1 MGITYSKETDAKWQ
15 NNWEIAGLYKFDPKS
30 EKEKLYLLEMFSYPS
45 GAKLHLGHWWN
56 FGLSDIWGRMK
67 RMQGYQVFH
76 PMGFDAFGLP
86 AENYAIQTGVHPKI
100 STETNIE
107 TMEKQLRT
115 IGATYD
121 WDYEIKTCEPE
132 YYKWT
137 QWIFLQLYQ
146 RGLAYRKEAPVNW
159 CPDCNTVLANEQVIN
174 GLCERCGTK
183 VEQKELT
190 QWFFKITEYAD
201 ELLKGLDSLN
211 WPAKTK
217 SIQRNWIGRS
227 GGTEV
232 KFSVEGFD
240 EIIEVYTTRVETLMG
255 VTYLVIA
262 PEHFL
267 VNKITAPQQQKAVE
281 EYQQRTALLTEIDRT
296 SLTKDKTGEFTG
308 AYGIHPIT
316 GEKLPV
322 WISDYV
328 IGTYGTGAVMAVPAH
343 DERDYEFSVKFHLPV
358 IEVIRSAVDTNNI
371 GLPFTESGVLI
382 NSGAYTGQ
390 NTEAAKE
397 LITDKLIAGNKGR
410 RKTNYRLRDWL
421 VSRQRYWG
429 APIPIIYCEKC
440 GIVPVPEKDL
450 PVELPFDVDF
460 VPGGKSPLA
469 LHEDFMHTTCPCC
482 NGPAVRETDTLDT
495 FVCSSWYYLRYIDPH
510 NAERPWDMNKMK
522 QLMSVD
528 KYIGGIEH
536 AAMHLLYA
544 RFIYKALRDMGY
556 VEGDEPFLNL
566 VHQGIILGSDGQKM
580 SKSKGN
586 TVSPDEYIEQYGADV
601 FRTYLAFGFSYLEG
615 GPWSDSGIKAVKSFF
630 DKMNRV
636 FESYLETVKSDKG
649 EVDAELD
656 TIRHRTIKA
665 VTEDVERFQFN
676 TAIARLME
684 FRNAIADY
692 QIKSNRNSVFELDIL
707 KDFIRLISP
716 FAPHY
721 SEEIWEM
728 LGGNTSVFNSNWPEY
743 KADKLTS
750 KTVEI
755 VVQINSKNRSRIQIE
770 ADTSE
775 ELIKINA
782 LKLKEIEHEIN
793 NRDILKTIYIKG
805 RLINFVVRGKL
816 E

>member
-15 NNWEIAGLYKFDPKS
+15 NNWEMTGLYKFDPES

-100 STETNIE
+100 TTETNIE

-201 ELLKGLDSLN
+201 ELLEGLDSLN

-217 SIQRNWIGRS
+217 AIQRNWIGRS

-232 KFSVEGFD
+232 KFTVEGFD
-240 EIIEVYTTRVETLMG
+240 DIIEVYTTRVETLMG
-255 VTYLVIA
+255 VTYLVLA

-328 IGTYGTGAVMAVPAH
+328 IGTYGTGVVMAVPAH
-343 DERDYEFSVKFHLPV
+343 DERDYEFAAKFHLPV
-358 IEVIRSAVDTNNI
+358 IEVIRSAVDTNNT

-390 NTEAAKE
+390 DSEAAKDLIAE
-397 LITDKLIAGNKGR
+397 DLITGNKGR

-510 NAERPWDMNKMK
+510 NAERPWDMNKMR

-556 VEGDEPFLNL
+556 AEGDEPFLNL

-636 FESYLETVKSDKG
+636 FEGYLETVKSDKG

-692 QIKSNRNSVFELDIL
+692 QMKNKRNSVFELAIL

-775 ELIKINA
+775 ELIKITA

-805 RLINFVVRGKL
+805 RLINFVVSGKID
-816 E
+816 

>member
-1 MGITYSKETDAKWQ
+1 MGITYSKKTDAKWQ
-15 NNWEIAGLYKFDPKS
+15 NNWESTGLYKFYPESK
-30 EKEKLYLLEMFSYPS
+30 KQKLYLLEMFSYPS

-67 RMQGYQVFH
+67 RMQGYNVFH

-86 AENYAIQTGVHPKI
+86 AENYALQTGVHPKI
-100 STETNIE
+100 STETNIV

-137 QWIFLQLYQ
+137 QWIFLQLYK

-174 GLCERCGTK
+174 GSCERCSSK

-190 QWFFKITEYAD
+190 QWFFKITDYAE
-201 ELLKGLDSLN
+201 ELLEGLNTLN

-217 SIQRNWIGRS
+217 AIQRNWIGRS
-227 GGTEV
+227 CGTDV
-232 KFSVEGFD
+232 KFSIEGFD
-240 EIIEVYTTRVETLMG
+240 TMIEVYTTRVETLMG
-255 VTYLVIA
+255 VTYLVLA
-262 PEHFL
+262 PEHPL
-267 VNKITAPQQQKAVE
+267 VNIITTPQQKTAVE
-281 EYQQRTALLTEIDRT
+281 EYQQRTAFLTEIDRT
-296 SLTKDKTGEFTG
+296 SLTKEKTGEFTG
-308 AYGIHPIT
+308 AFCIHPIS

-328 IGTYGTGAVMAVPAH
+328 LGSYGTGAVMAVPAH
-343 DERDYEFSVKFHLPV
+343 DERDYGFAIKYQLPV
-358 IEVIRSAVDTNNI
+358 LEVIKSMDETYTTL
-371 GLPFTESGVLI
+371 LPFTDKGVLI
-382 NSGAYTGQ
+382 NSGVYNGLGS
-390 NTEAAKE
+390 EAAKAVIAE
-397 LITDKLIAGNKGR
+397 KLIAINKGSN
-410 RKTNYRLRDWL
+410 KINYRLRDWL

-440 GIVPVPEKDL
+440 GIVPVPENEL

-469 LHEDFMHTTCPCC
+469 RHEEFMHTTCPCC
-482 NGPAVRETDTLDT
+482 KGPGVRETDTLDT

-510 NAERPWDMNKMK
+510 NVQHPWDMRKMK

-544 RFIYKALRDMGY
+544 RFIYKALRDLGY
-556 VEGDEPFLNL
+556 TQGDEPFLNL

-586 TVSPDEYIEQYGADV
+586 TISPDEYIEQYGADV

-630 DKMNRV
+630 DKMNRI
-636 FESYLETVKSDKG
+636 FERYLETANSDKG
-649 EVDAELD
+649 ESEPALD

-665 VTEDVERFQFN
+665 VTEDVEKFQFN

-684 FRNAIADY
+684 FRNAIAEY
-692 QIKSNRNSVFELDIL
+692 QMKDGRNTVFELDIL
-707 KDFIRLISP
+707 RDYVRLLAP

-728 LGGNTSVFNSNWPEY
+728 LGNETSIFDSSWPKY
-743 KADKLTS
+743 KEDKLTS
-750 KTVEI
+750 NTVEI
-755 VVQINSKNRSRIQIE
+755 VIQINSKNRCRIQIE
-770 ADTSE
+770 TDVTE
-775 ELIKINA
+775 EKMKNIA
-782 LKLKEIEHEIN
+782 LKREEIVKEIYN
-793 NRDILKTIYIKG
+793 KTILKTIYIKG
-805 RLINFVVRGKL
+805 KLINFVVR
-816 E
+816 

>member
-1 MGITYSKETDAKWQ
+1 MGIAYSKETDTKWQ
-15 NNWEIAGLYKFDPKS
+15 SNWETSGLYKFNPES

-100 STETNIE
+100 STEANIK

-137 QWIFLQLYQ
+137 QWIFLQLYK

-159 CPDCNTVLANEQVIN
+159 CPGCNTVLANEQVIN
-174 GLCERCGTK
+174 GSCERCSTK

-190 QWFFKITEYAD
+190 QWFFKITDYAD
-201 ELLKGLDSLN
+201 ELLEGLDSLN

-217 SIQRNWIGRS
+217 AIQRNWIGRS
-227 GGTEV
+227 SGTEV
-232 KFSVEGFD
+232 KFAVEGFAG
-240 EIIEVYTTRVETLMG
+240 IIEVYTTRVETLMG
-255 VTYLVIA
+255 VTYLVLA
-262 PEHFL
+262 PEHPL
-267 VNKITAPQQQKAVE
+267 VNTITTPQQKKSVE
-281 EYQQRTALLTEIDRT
+281 EYQQRTAFLTEIDRT
-296 SLTKDKTGEFTG
+296 SLTKEKTGEFTG
-308 AYGIHPIT
+308 AYCIHPIT

-328 IGTYGTGAVMAVPAH
+328 MGSYGTGAVMAVPAH
-343 DERDYEFSVKFHLPV
+343 DERDYEFAVKYQLPV
-358 IEVIRSAVDTNNI
+358 IEVIKSIDKAHTV
-371 GLPFTESGVLI
+371 GLPFTDKGVLI
-382 NSGAYTGQ
+382 NSGAYTRQ
-390 NTEAAKE
+390 DSDAAKE
-397 LITDKLIAGNKGR
+397 VIAEELISTDKGR
-410 RKTNYRLRDWL
+410 RKKNYRLRDWL

-429 APIPIIYCEKC
+429 APIPIIYCKKC
-440 GIVPVPEKDL
+440 GIVPVPENDL

-460 VPGGKSPLA
+460 VPGDKSPLA
-469 LHEDFMHTTCPCC
+469 QHEEFKHTTCPCC
-482 NGPAVRETDTLDT
+482 KGPAVRETDTLDT

-510 NAERPWDMNKMK
+510 NVQNPWDMGKMK
-522 QLMSVD
+522 QLMAVD

-556 VEGDEPFLNL
+556 TEGDEPFLNL

-615 GPWSDSGIKAVKSFF
+615 GPWSDAGIKSIGSFF
-630 DKMNRV
+630 DKMNRII
-636 FESYLETVKSDKG
+636 ECYLETAKSDKG
-649 EVDAELD
+649 EGESELD

-684 FRNAIADY
+684 FRNAIAEY
-692 QIKSNRNSVFELDIL
+692 QRKESRNTVFELDIL
-707 KDFIRLISP
+707 TDFIRLISP

-721 SEEIWEM
+721 SEEIWEI
-728 LGGNTSVFNSNWPEY
+728 LGNKTSIFDSSWPEY
-743 KADKLTS
+743 KRDKLTG
-750 KTVEI
+750 KTIELVI
-755 VVQINSKNRSRIQIE
+755 QINSKNRCRIQVE
-770 ADTSE
+770 ADASE
-775 ELIKINA
+775 ETIKDLA
-782 LKLKEIEHEIN
+782 LKRKEIEQEI
-793 NRDILKTIYIKG
+793 RDKNILKTIYAKG
-805 RLINFVVRGKL
+805 RLINFVVR
-816 E
+816 

>member
-1 MGITYSKETDAKWQ
+1 MSITYSKQTDAKWQ
-15 NNWEIAGLYKFDPKS
+15 KNWESTGLYKFDPESK
-30 EKEKLYLLEMFSYPS
+30 KQKLYLLEMFSYPS
-45 GAKLHLGHWWN
+45 GAKLHIGHWWN

-67 RMQGYQVFH
+67 RMQGYRVFH

-86 AENYAIQTGVHPKI
+86 AENYALQTGVHPKI
-100 STETNIE
+100 STEANILN
-107 TMEKQLRT
+107 MEKQLRT

-121 WDYEIKTCEPE
+121 WDYEIKTCAPE

-137 QWIFLQLYQ
+137 QWIFLQLYK

-159 CPDCNTVLANEQVIN
+159 CPDCNTVLANEQVFN
-174 GLCERCGTK
+174 GSCERCSSK

-190 QWFFKITEYAD
+190 QWFFKITDYAE
-201 ELLKGLDSLN
+201 ELLEGLDTLN

-217 SIQRNWIGRS
+217 AIQRNWIGKS
-227 GGTEV
+227 CGTDV

-240 EIIEVYTTRVETLMG
+240 TIIEVYTTRVDTLMG
-255 VTYLVIA
+255 VTYLVLA
-262 PEHFL
+262 PEHPL
-267 VNKITAPQQQKAVE
+267 VNIITTPQQKKAVE
-281 EYQQRTALLTEIDRT
+281 EYQQRTAFLTEIDRT
-296 SLTKDKTGEFTG
+296 SLTKEKTGEFTG
-308 AYGIHPIT
+308 TFCIHPIS

-328 IGTYGTGAVMAVPAH
+328 LGSYGTGAVMAVPAH
-343 DERDYEFSVKFHLPV
+343 DERDYGFAVKYQLPV
-358 IEVIRSAVDTNNI
+358 LEVIKSVDETYNTL
-371 GLPFTESGVLI
+371 LPFTDKGVLI
-382 NSGAYTGQ
+382 NSGVYTGLGS
-390 NTEAAKE
+390 EAAKAVIAE
-397 LITDKLIAGNKGR
+397 KLIAINKGR
-410 RKTNYRLRDWL
+410 NKINYRLRDWL

-440 GIVPVPEKDL
+440 GIVPVPENEL

-469 LHEDFMHTTCPCC
+469 RHEEFMHTTCPCC
-482 NGPAVRETDTLDT
+482 KGPGVRETDTLDT

-510 NAERPWDMNKMK
+510 NVQHPWDMRKMK

-544 RFIYKALRDMGY
+544 RFIYKALRDLGY
-556 VEGDEPFLNL
+556 TEGDEPFLNL

-615 GPWSDSGIKAVKSFF
+615 GPWSDSGIKSVKSFF
-630 DKMNRV
+630 DKMNRI
-636 FESYLETVKSDKG
+636 FERYLETDNSDKG
-649 EVDAELD
+649 ESAPVLD

-684 FRNAIADY
+684 FRNAIAEY
-692 QIKSNRNSVFELDIL
+692 QMKDDRNTVFELDIL
-707 KDFIRLISP
+707 KDYIRLISP

-728 LGGNTSVFNSNWPEY
+728 LGNDTSIFDSSWPEY
-743 KADKLTS
+743 KEDKLTS
-750 KTVEI
+750 KTIEI
-755 VVQINSKNRSRIQIE
+755 VIQVNSKNRCRIQIE
-770 ADTSE
+770 TDVSE
-775 ELIKINA
+775 ETMKEIA
-782 LKLKEIEHEIN
+782 LKREEIAKEIYN
-793 NRDILKTIYIKG
+793 KTILKTIYVKG
-805 RLINFVVRGKL
+805 KLINFVVR
-816 E
+816 

>member
-1 MGITYSKETDAKWQ
+1 MGITYSKQTDAKWQ
-15 NNWEIAGLYKFDPKS
+15 KNWESTGLYKFDPESK
-30 EKEKLYLLEMFSYPS
+30 KQKLYLLEMFSYPS
-45 GAKLHLGHWWN
+45 GAKLHIGHWWN

-67 RMQGYQVFH
+67 RMQGYRVFH

-86 AENYAIQTGVHPKI
+86 AENYALQTGVHPKI
-100 STETNIE
+100 STEANILN
-107 TMEKQLRT
+107 MEKQLRT

-121 WDYEIKTCEPE
+121 WDYEIKTCAPE

-137 QWIFLQLYQ
+137 QWIFLQLYK

-159 CPDCNTVLANEQVIN
+159 CPDCNTVLANEQVFN
-174 GLCERCGTK
+174 GSCERWSSKG
-183 VEQKELT
+183 EQKELT
-190 QWFFKITEYAD
+190 QWFFKITDYAE
-201 ELLKGLDSLN
+201 ELLEGLDTLN

-217 SIQRNWIGRS
+217 AIQRNWIGKS
-227 GGTEV
+227 CGTDV

-240 EIIEVYTTRVETLMG
+240 TIIEVYTTRVDTLMG
-255 VTYLVIA
+255 VTYLVLA
-262 PEHFL
+262 PEHPL
-267 VNKITAPQQQKAVE
+267 VNIITTPQQKKAVE
-281 EYQQRTALLTEIDRT
+281 EYQQRTAFLTEIDRT
-296 SLTKDKTGEFTG
+296 SLTKEKTGEFTG
-308 AYGIHPIT
+308 TFCIHPIS

-328 IGTYGTGAVMAVPAH
+328 LGSYGTGAVMAVPAH
-343 DERDYEFSVKFHLPV
+343 DERDYGFAVKYQLPV
-358 IEVIRSAVDTNNI
+358 LEVIKSVDETYNTL
-371 GLPFTESGVLI
+371 LPFTDKGVLI
-382 NSGAYTGQ
+382 NSGVYTGLGS
-390 NTEAAKE
+390 EAAKTVIAE
-397 LITDKLIAGNKGR
+397 KLIAINKGR
-410 RKTNYRLRDWL
+410 NKINYRLRDWL

-440 GIVPVPEKDL
+440 GIVPVPENEL

-469 LHEDFMHTTCPCC
+469 RHEEFMHTTCPCC
-482 NGPAVRETDTLDT
+482 KGPGVRETDTLDT

-510 NAERPWDMNKMK
+510 NVQHPWDMRKMK

-544 RFIYKALRDMGY
+544 RFIYKALRDLGY
-556 VEGDEPFLNL
+556 TEGDEPFLNL

-615 GPWSDSGIKAVKSFF
+615 GPWSDSGIKSVKSFF
-630 DKMNRV
+630 DKMNRI
-636 FESYLETVKSDKG
+636 FERYLETANSDKG
-649 EVDAELD
+649 ESAPVLD

-684 FRNAIADY
+684 FRNAIAEY
-692 QIKSNRNSVFELDIL
+692 QMKDDRNTVFELDIL
-707 KDFIRLISP
+707 KDYIRLISP

-721 SEEIWEM
+721 SEDIWEM
-728 LGGNTSVFNSNWPEY
+728 LGNDTSIFDSSWPEY
-743 KADKLTS
+743 KEDKLTS
-750 KTVEI
+750 KTIEI
-755 VVQINSKNRSRIQIE
+755 VIQVNSKNRCRIQIE
-770 ADTSE
+770 TDVSE
-775 ELIKINA
+775 EKMKEIA
-782 LKLKEIEHEIN
+782 LKREEIAKEIYN
-793 NRDILKTIYIKG
+793 KTILKTIYVKG
-805 RLINFVVRGKL
+805 KLINFVVR
-816 E
+816 

>member
-1 MGITYSKETDAKWQ
+1 MGITYSKQTDAKWQ
-15 NNWEIAGLYKFDPKS
+15 KNWESTGLYKFDPESK
-30 EKEKLYLLEMFSYPS
+30 KQKLYLLEMFSYPS
-45 GAKLHLGHWWN
+45 GAKLHIGHWWN

-67 RMQGYQVFH
+67 RMQGYRVFH

-86 AENYAIQTGVHPKI
+86 AENYALQTGVHPKI
-100 STETNIE
+100 STEANILN
-107 TMEKQLRT
+107 MEKQLRT

-121 WDYEIKTCEPE
+121 WDYEIKTCAPE

-137 QWIFLQLYQ
+137 QWIFLQLYK

-159 CPDCNTVLANEQVIN
+159 CPDCNTVLANEQVFN
-174 GLCERCGTK
+174 GSCERCSSK

-190 QWFFKITEYAD
+190 QWFFKITDYAE
-201 ELLKGLDSLN
+201 ELLEGLDTLN

-217 SIQRNWIGRS
+217 AIQRNWIGKS
-227 GGTEV
+227 CGTDV

-240 EIIEVYTTRVETLMG
+240 TIIEVYTTRVDTLMG
-255 VTYLVIA
+255 VTYLVLA
-262 PEHFL
+262 PEHPL
-267 VNKITAPQQQKAVE
+267 VNIITTPQQKKAVE
-281 EYQQRTALLTEIDRT
+281 EYQQRTAFLTEIDRT
-296 SLTKDKTGEFTG
+296 SLTKEKTGEFTG
-308 AYGIHPIT
+308 TFCIHPIS

-328 IGTYGTGAVMAVPAH
+328 LGSYGTGAVMAVPAH
-343 DERDYEFSVKFHLPV
+343 DERDYGFAVKYQLPV
-358 IEVIRSAVDTNNI
+358 LEVIKSVDETYNTL
-371 GLPFTESGVLI
+371 LPFTDKGVLI
-382 NSGAYTGQ
+382 NSGVYTGLGS
-390 NTEAAKE
+390 EAAKTVIAE
-397 LITDKLIAGNKGR
+397 KLIAINKGR
-410 RKTNYRLRDWL
+410 NKINYRLRDWL

-440 GIVPVPEKDL
+440 GIVPVPENEL

-469 LHEDFMHTTCPCC
+469 RHEEFMHTTCPCC
-482 NGPAVRETDTLDT
+482 KGPGVRETDTLDT

-510 NAERPWDMNKMK
+510 NVQHLWDMRKMK

-544 RFIYKALRDMGY
+544 RFIYKALRDLGY
-556 VEGDEPFLNL
+556 TEGDEPFLNL

-615 GPWSDSGIKAVKSFF
+615 GPWSDSGIKSVKSFF
-630 DKMNRV
+630 DKMNRI
-636 FESYLETVKSDKG
+636 FERYLETANSDKG
-649 EVDAELD
+649 ESAPVLD

-684 FRNAIADY
+684 FRNAIAEY
-692 QIKSNRNSVFELDIL
+692 QMKDDRNTVFELDIL
-707 KDFIRLISP
+707 KDYIRLISP

-728 LGGNTSVFNSNWPEY
+728 LGNDTSIFDSSWPEY
-743 KADKLTS
+743 KEDKLTS
-750 KTVEI
+750 KTIEI
-755 VVQINSKNRSRIQIE
+755 VIQVNSKNRCRIQIE
-770 ADTSE
+770 TDVSE
-775 ELIKINA
+775 EKMKEIA
-782 LKLKEIEHEIN
+782 LKREEIAKEIYN
-793 NRDILKTIYIKG
+793 KTILKTIYVKG
-805 RLINFVVRGKL
+805 KLINFVVR
-816 E
+816 

>member
-1 MGITYSKETDAKWQ
+1 MGIAYSKETDAKWQ
-15 NNWEIAGLYKFDPKS
+15 SNWETSGLYKFNPES

-100 STETNIE
+100 STEANIK

-137 QWIFLQLYQ
+137 QWIFLQLYK

-159 CPDCNTVLANEQVIN
+159 CPGCNTVLANEQVIN
-174 GLCERCGTK
+174 GSCERCNTK

-190 QWFFKITEYAD
+190 QWFFKITDYAD
-201 ELLKGLDSLN
+201 ELLEGLDSLN

-217 SIQRNWIGRS
+217 AIQRNWIGRS
-227 GGTEV
+227 SGTEV
-232 KFSVEGFD
+232 KFAVEGFAG
-240 EIIEVYTTRVETLMG
+240 IIEVYTTRVETLMG
-255 VTYLVIA
+255 VTYLVLA
-262 PEHFL
+262 PEHPL
-267 VNKITAPQQQKAVE
+267 VNTITTPQQKKSVE
-281 EYQQRTALLTEIDRT
+281 EYQQRTAFLTEIDRT
-296 SLTKDKTGEFTG
+296 SLTKEKTGEFTG
-308 AYGIHPIT
+308 AYCIHPIT

-328 IGTYGTGAVMAVPAH
+328 MGSYGTGAVMAVPAH
-343 DERDYEFSVKFHLPV
+343 DERDYEFAVKYQLPV
-358 IEVIRSAVDTNNI
+358 IEVIKSIDKAHTV
-371 GLPFTESGVLI
+371 GLPFTDKGVLI

-390 NTEAAKE
+390 DSDAAKE
-397 LITDKLIAGNKGR
+397 VIAEELISTDKGR
-410 RKTNYRLRDWL
+410 RKKNYRLRDWL

-440 GIVPVPEKDL
+440 GIVPVPENDL
-450 PVELPFDVDF
+450 PVKLPFDVDF
-460 VPGGKSPLA
+460 IPGGKSPLA
-469 LHEDFMHTTCPCC
+469 QHEEFKHTTCPCC
-482 NGPAVRETDTLDT
+482 KGPAVREIDTLDT

-510 NAERPWDMNKMK
+510 NVQNPWDMGKMK
-522 QLMSVD
+522 QLMAVD

-556 VEGDEPFLNL
+556 TEGDEPFLNL

-615 GPWSDSGIKAVKSFF
+615 GPWSDAGIKSIRSFF
-630 DKMNRV
+630 DKMNRII
-636 FESYLETVKSDKG
+636 ECYLETAKSDKG
-649 EVDAELD
+649 EGESELD

-684 FRNAIADY
+684 FRTAIAEY
-692 QIKSNRNSVFELDIL
+692 QRKESRNTVFELDIL
-707 KDFIRLISP
+707 TDFIRLISP

-721 SEEIWEM
+721 SEEIWEI
-728 LGGNTSVFNSNWPEY
+728 LGNKTSIFDSSWPEY
-743 KADKLTS
+743 KRDKLTC
-750 KTVEI
+750 KTIELVI
-755 VVQINSKNRSRIQIE
+755 QINSKNRCRIQVE
-770 ADTSE
+770 ADASE
-775 ELIKINA
+775 ETIKDLA
-782 LKLKEIEHEIN
+782 LKRKEIEQEI
-793 NRDILKTIYIKG
+793 RDKNILKTIYAKG
-805 RLINFVVRGKL
+805 RLINFVVR
-816 E
+816 

>member
-1 MGITYSKETDAKWQ
+1 MGIAYSKETDAKWQ
-15 NNWEIAGLYKFDPKS
+15 SNWETSGLYKFNPES

-100 STETNIE
+100 STEANIK

-137 QWIFLQLYQ
+137 QWIFLQLYK

-159 CPDCNTVLANEQVIN
+159 CPGCNTVLANEQVIN
-174 GLCERCGTK
+174 GSCERCNTK

-190 QWFFKITEYAD
+190 QWFFKITDYAD
-201 ELLKGLDSLN
+201 ELLEGLDSLN

-217 SIQRNWIGRS
+217 AIQRNWIGRS
-227 GGTEV
+227 SGTEV
-232 KFSVEGFD
+232 KFAVGGFAG
-240 EIIEVYTTRVETLMG
+240 IIEVYTTRVETLMG
-255 VTYLVIA
+255 VTYLVLA
-262 PEHFL
+262 PEHPL
-267 VNKITAPQQQKAVE
+267 VNTITTPQQKKSVE
-281 EYQQRTALLTEIDRT
+281 EYQQRTAFLTEMDRT
-296 SLTKDKTGEFTG
+296 SLTKEKTGEFTG
-308 AYGIHPIT
+308 AYCIHPIT

-328 IGTYGTGAVMAVPAH
+328 MGSYGTGAVMAVPAH
-343 DERDYEFSVKFHLPV
+343 DERDYEFAVKYQLPV
-358 IEVIRSAVDTNNI
+358 IEVIKSIDKAHTV
-371 GLPFTESGVLI
+371 GLPFTDKGVLI

-390 NTEAAKE
+390 DSDAAKE
-397 LITDKLIAGNKGR
+397 VIAEELISTDKGR
-410 RKTNYRLRDWL
+410 RKKNYRLRDWL

-440 GIVPVPEKDL
+440 GIVPVPENDL

-469 LHEDFMHTTCPCC
+469 QHEEFKHTTCPCC
-482 NGPAVRETDTLDT
+482 KGPAVREIDTLDT

-510 NAERPWDMNKMK
+510 NVQNPWDMGKMK
-522 QLMSVD
+522 QLMAVD

-556 VEGDEPFLNL
+556 TEGDEPFLNL

-615 GPWSDSGIKAVKSFF
+615 GPWSDAGIKSIRSFF
-630 DKMNRV
+630 DKMNRII
-636 FESYLETVKSDKG
+636 ECYLETAKSDKG
-649 EVDAELD
+649 EGESELD

-684 FRNAIADY
+684 FRTAIAEY
-692 QIKSNRNSVFELDIL
+692 QRKESRNTVFELDIL
-707 KDFIRLISP
+707 TDFIRLISP

-721 SEEIWEM
+721 SEEIWEI
-728 LGGNTSVFNSNWPEY
+728 LGNKTSIFDSSWPEY
-743 KADKLTS
+743 KRDKLTC
-750 KTVEI
+750 KTIELVI
-755 VVQINSKNRSRIQIE
+755 QINSKNRCRIQVE
-770 ADTSE
+770 ADASE
-775 ELIKINA
+775 ETIKDLA
-782 LKLKEIEHEIN
+782 LKRKEIEQEI
-793 NRDILKTIYIKG
+793 RDKNILKTIYAKG
-805 RLINFVVRGKL
+805 RLINFVVR
-816 E
+816 